1 MKEGSRMRMK
11 LDYNNLLSNIDRT
24 LSESR
29 SRIVKEN
36 AFGIAVGLELL
47 SGYLRDIAQ
56 RAIDLNDDK
65 LIELCVGMGIL
76 KREEKA

>member
-1 MKEGSRMRMK
+1 MRMK
-11 LDYNNLLSNIDRT
+11 LECNNLLSTIDRT

-29 SRIVKEN
+29 SRVVKEN

-47 SGYLRDIAQ
+47 PGYLRDIAQ
-56 RAIDLNDDK
+56 RAIELEDDK

>member
-1 MKEGSRMRMK
+1 MRMK

-29 SRIVKEN
+29 SKVVKRN

-56 RAIDLNDDK
+56 RAIDLNDEK
-65 LIELCVGMGIL
+65 LIDLCVGMGIL
-76 KREEKA
+76 KREEEK

>member
-1 MKEGSRMRMK
+1 MKEGIRLRMK

-29 SRIVKEN
+29 IRFVKEN

-76 KREEKA
+76 KWEEKA

>member
-1 MKEGSRMRMK
+1 MKEGTRMRMK

-24 LSESR
+24 LSGSR

-76 KREEKA
+76 RREEKA

>member
-1 MKEGSRMRMK
+1 MRMK

-29 SRIVKEN
+29 SRVVKEN

-76 KREEKA
+76 KQEENV

>member
-1 MKEGSRMRMK
+1 MKEGTRMRMK

-36 AFGIAVGLELL
+36 AFGVAVGLELL

>member
-1 MKEGSRMRMK
+1 MRMK
-11 LDYNNLLSNIDRT
+11 MDYNNLLSTIDRT

-29 SRIVKEN
+29 SRTVKAN

-65 LIELCVGMGIL
+65 LIDLCVGMGIL
-76 KREEKA
+76 KREGEK

>member
-1 MKEGSRMRMK
+1 MRMK

-29 SRIVKEN
+29 SKVVKRN
-36 AFGIAVGLELL
+36 AFGIAVGLEML

-56 RAIDLNDDK
+56 RAIDLNDEK
-65 LIELCVGMGIL
+65 LIDLCVDMGIL
-76 KREEKA
+76 KREEEK

>member
-1 MKEGSRMRMK
+1 MRMK
-11 LDYNNLLSNIDRT
+11 MDYNNLLSTIDRT

-29 SRIVKEN
+29 SRTVKAN

-65 LIELCVGMGIL
+65 LIDLCVGMGIL
-76 KREEKA
+76 KQEEDE

>member
-1 MKEGSRMRMK
+1 MRMK
-11 LDYNNLLSNIDRT
+11 LEYNNLLSTIDRT

-29 SRIVKEN
+29 SKTVKAN

-56 RAIDLNDDK
+56 RAIDLNDDE
-65 LIELCVGMGIL
+65 LIDLCVGMGIL
-76 KREEKA
+76 KREENG

>member
-1 MKEGSRMRMK
+1 MRMK

-29 SRIVKEN
+29 SRVVKEN

-56 RAIDLNDDK
+56 RAIDLKDDK

-76 KREEKA
+76 KREENG

>member
-1 MKEGSRMRMK
+1 MRMK

-29 SRIVKEN
+29 SRVVKEN

-65 LIELCVGMGIL
+65 LVELCVGMGIL
-76 KREEKA
+76 KQEENG